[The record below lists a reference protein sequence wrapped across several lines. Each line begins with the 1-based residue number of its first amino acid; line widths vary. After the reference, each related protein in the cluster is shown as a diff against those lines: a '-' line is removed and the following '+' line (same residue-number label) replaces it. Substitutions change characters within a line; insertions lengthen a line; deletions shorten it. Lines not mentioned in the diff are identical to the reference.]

1 MKFIQVIVIFT
12 LLPVVAMLGGM
23 LMISNADE
31 TQWAYEGDGAPSEW
45 AALAPEFVICG
56 EGKAQSPIDIRDAV
70 ETALVDIDFHYG
82 ETANN
87 IVNNGHTIQVDVD
100 AGSHIVYNGITY
112 DLLQFH
118 FHAPSEHTIAGEAA
132 PMEIHFVHK
141 DRNSNNLAVVGI
153 LLSEGD
159 GENAAYKPII
169 DNMPAEAGEAAPVGE
184 DIALAALL
192 PERRGYFT
200 YQGSLTTPPCSE
212 VVRWL
217 LLDTPVELS
226 SAQIA
231 AYRAIYDG
239 NARPLQPL
247 GERDLL
253 HTSR

>member
-1 MKFIQVIVIFT
+1 MRFVRTIAIFT
-12 LLPVVAMLGGM
+12 LLPLVAALGG
-23 LMISNADE
+23 LLVISNADE
-31 TQWAYEGDGAPSEW
+31 VKWGYEGDGGPSEW
-45 AALAPEFVICG
+45 AELAPEFAICG
-56 EGKAQSPIDIRDAV
+56 EGKAQSPIDIRDVV
-70 ETALVDIDFHYG
+70 ETALVDIEFQYG
-82 ETANN
+82 ETANH

-153 LLSEGD
+153 LLNE
-159 GENAAYKPII
+159 GENANDAYAPVF
-169 DNMPAEAGEAAPVGE
+169 DSMPAEVGAPDMDGESIE
-184 DIALAALL
+184 LESLL
-192 PERRGYFT
+192 PDRRGYFT

-217 LLDTPVELS
+217 LLDTPVALS
-226 SAQIA
+226 SAQMA
-231 AYRAIYDG
+231 AYRAIYDD

-253 HTSR
+253 LDSD

>member
-1 MKFIQVIVIFT
+1 MRLIRMVAIFT
-12 LLPVVAMLGGM
+12 LLPMVAAVGGL

-31 TQWAYEGDGAPSEW
+31 IQWGYEGDGGPSEW
-45 AALAPEFVICG
+45 AELAPEFSICG

-70 ETALVDIDFHYG
+70 EAALVDIAFHYG

-100 AGSHIVYNGITY
+100 TGSHIVYNGITY

-153 LLSEGD
+153 LLSEG
-159 GENAAYKPII
+159 ESANEAYAPII
-169 DNMPAEAGEAAPVGE
+169 DNMPTEAGAANAMGDE
-184 DIALAALL
+184 LALAELL

-212 VVRWL
+212 VARWL
-217 LLDTPVELS
+217 LLDTPVALS
-226 SAQIA
+226 SAQVA

-253 HTSR
+253 HTGH

>member
-1 MKFIQVIVIFT
+1 MKTVRIFA
-12 LLPVVAMLGGM
+12 LLAILPLLASIGGL

-31 TQWAYEGDGAPSEW
+31 VQWGYEDDGGPSQWAE
-45 AALAPEFVICG
+45 LAPEFVICG

-70 ETALVDIDFHYG
+70 ETALVDIEFHYG
-82 ETANN
+82 VTANN
-87 IVNNGHTIQVDVD
+87 IVNNGHTIQVHAD

-118 FHAPSEHTIAGEAA
+118 FHAPSEHTVAGEAA

-141 DRNSNNLAVVGI
+141 DRHSNNLAVVGV
-153 LLSEGD
+153 LLNEGD
-159 GENAAYKPII
+159 VENEAYAPII
-169 DNMPAEAGEAAPVGE
+169 DSMPAEIGAADAIGK
-184 DIALAALL
+184 DIALAELL

-217 LLDTPVELS
+217 LLDAPVALS
-226 SAQIA
+226 AKQIA
-231 AYRAIYDG
+231 AYRALYDG

-247 GERDLL
+247 GARDLL